1 MIDTDEDP
9 ELESS
14 RRRRTWRGR
23 SSGSQAR
30 RSSVDEF
37 LSVTEVPY
45 TTWIARIQALPRTA
59 TSIVLDQQAAREVA
73 DKAANLI
80 SGFLDDGQPGAV
92 SIYSY
97 MIRQIMLKIN
107 DPGLKILFEPKSL
120 GSSKC
125 GDLLVR
131 YQVPVANQVPARN
144 TPDPVALALL
154 EFKVRQ
160 PQSPPAQQLQNIKFV
175 YQTYPETKKILGIEV
190 TAGFAT
196 SVMELENA
204 ESPIS
209 HHAFAPF
216 VVTYGKEINI
226 VTEQLLSMIHLLY
239 GWIREQ
245 VNGYVPARGLEEGDN

>member
-1 MIDTDEDP
+1 MMIDTDEDP

-14 RRRRTWRGR
+14 HRQRTWRVR
-23 SSGSQAR
+23 SGSQAR

-37 LSVTEVPY
+37 LSVTDVPY

-59 TSIVLDQQAAREVA
+59 TSIVLAQEVA
-73 DKAANLI
+73 GDLADKVANLT

-97 MIRQIMLKIN
+97 IIRQITRMI

-144 TPDPVALALL
+144 TPDPVAIALL
-154 EFKVRQ
+154 EFRVRR
-160 PQSPPAQQLQNIKFV
+160 PQSPPTKQLQNIKFV
-175 YQTYPETKKILGIEV
+175 YQTYPETKKILGV
-190 TAGFAT
+190 QVRAGFAT
-196 SVMELENA
+196 SVLELENA

-245 VNGYVPARGLEEGDN
+245 VNGYAPARGLEEGDN